1 VGAIVRRERSGRCPG
16 TSGGLVLIALL
27 VFVFLASF
35 AAMVAAESWTLAL
48 QREREAELLF
58 IGDQYR
64 RALESY
70 WKMSPGPVKT
80 LPTSV
85 GQLLLD
91 DRFPQPVMH
100 LRRAYVDPMA
110 GEDFRLIKTG
120 NVIVGVHSRSKDI
133 PVKQANFPER
143 YAQFESAGSYQQW
156 RFIFTPPRTGP
167 PRPGPARPGT

>member
-1 VGAIVRRERSGRCPG
+1 MASGRRQ
-16 TSGGLVLIALL
+16 GGFTYAALL
-27 VFVFLASF
+27 LAVAVIGIGL
-35 AAMVAAESWTLAL
+35 AAAGQSWSTAA